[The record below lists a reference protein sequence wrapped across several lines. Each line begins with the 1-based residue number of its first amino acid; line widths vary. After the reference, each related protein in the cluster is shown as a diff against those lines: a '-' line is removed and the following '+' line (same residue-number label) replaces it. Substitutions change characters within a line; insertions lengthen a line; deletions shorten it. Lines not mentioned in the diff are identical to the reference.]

1 MITFSA
7 SPSTLQ
13 TLQATQAVRY
23 ISTPETLSKPNH
35 TVRYIVELTTIG
47 AEFDLAATPTQT
59 IDLCFVKPT
68 QESVIDAITSVLT
81 ARGLLQGFEI
91 LRFWIP
97 TDCDRF

>member
-1 MITFSA
+1 MITLSA

-13 TLQATQAVRY
+13 TLQATQAVHY

-47 AEFDLAATPTQT
+47 AEFDPAATPTQT